1 MLERVFVWNV
11 SQAAAVTAVILAV
24 FVARFFLRRAPR
36 AYSYLLWI
44 PVAFRLL
51 CPWTVGIPQLLPGT
65 GQASARIWEAV
76 RILETERE
84 NGGTIIEENGSSA
97 KKTGDPQKDGMEK
110 LLQEGIKL
118 GSVIWAVGF
127 GTMTLY
133 LVFGNLRMRRKT
145 GTAVR
150 LVEGV
155 YECDGIS
162 EPFAA
167 GIFRPRIYLPFELS
181 DKERENVLAHE
192 RVHVRRGDCL
202 IRPAA
207 FLLLSVFWYHP
218 LIWAAWLA
226 MCRDMEL
233 SCDEAAASAMDPEQ
247 REAYART
254 LVDFACGRKRPKPFE
269 TSFGEGEIRMRV
281 LHVMEYR
288 KPGKKTKML
297 GAALLLGVSM
307 VCLAGGAA
315 AGETVMEE
323 KVTGETAA
331 GGAASQENESLAK
344 TLFARKTPYT
354 GDAPA
359 VSALV
364 SELADQGVLPE
375 APSGGI
381 ELLTDEEPYGLLLHY
396 GEAPED
402 EETFTLEMSLAS
414 EVLLALVENLD
425 HVEWTYESV
434 RDGETVG
441 IIYYWD
447 TEAAAQILPEGHE
460 IKEYGESEEKLAE
473 LLEICREQ
481 RDNASAENTD
491 EEQPQRLTKE
501 STEESG
507 QESSDVRTEETETAQ
522 TGETEEEAQVIGGV
536 DGPTSIWVVGT
547 PDLG

>member
-1 MLERVFVWNV
+1 
-11 SQAAAVTAVILAV
+11 
-24 FVARFFLRRAPR
+24 
-36 AYSYLLWI
+36 
-44 PVAFRLL
+44 
-51 CPWTVGIPQLLPGT
+51 
-65 GQASARIWEAV
+65 
-76 RILETERE
+76 
-84 NGGTIIEENGSSA
+84 
-97 KKTGDPQKDGMEK
+97 
-110 LLQEGIKL
+110 
-118 GSVIWAVGF
+118 
-127 GTMTLY
+127 
-133 LVFGNLRMRRKT
+133 
-145 GTAVR
+145 
-150 LVEGV
+150 
-155 YECDGIS
+155 
-162 EPFAA
+162 
-167 GIFRPRIYLPFELS
+167 
-181 DKERENVLAHE
+181 
-192 RVHVRRGDCL
+192 
-202 IRPAA
+202 
-207 FLLLSVFWYHP
+207 
-218 LIWAAWLA
+218 
-226 MCRDMEL
+226 
-233 SCDEAAASAMDPEQ
+233 
-247 REAYART
+247 
-254 LVDFACGRKRPKPFE
+254 
-269 TSFGEGEIRMRV
+269 MRV

-447 TEAAAQILPEGHE
+447 TEAAAQILPEGRG
-460 IKEYGESEEKLAE
+460 IKEYGESEETLGE
-473 LLEICREQ
+473 LLDICQEQ
-481 RDNASAENTD
+481 REREN
-491 EEQPQRLTKE
+491 PK
-501 STEESG
+501 ESG
-507 QESSDVRTEETETAQ
+507 QESADSPSAKTEQTTEES
-522 TGETEEEAQVIGGV
+522 EEEARIIGGA
-536 DGPTSIWVVGT
+536 DGPTSIWVMGA